1 MDEHEAAAIEAESK
15 AVALYSLSWEAGT
28 GAIVWVRAVQD
39 VLALHETARDQY
51 AAKTVDLEAF
61 LRLHATALML
71 VVAIDQV
78 LIFERRIRQ
87 LTGDAELARAR
98 KRFDTVC
105 PDAEALRD
113 LVAHQDDYA
122 LEKGRRQTGKP
133 NYPPL
138 KEPYLDTFIRWG
150 NGGGTILDLAG
161 ESINLRAAASAANDL
176 AELAERVRAKHL
188 HRVER
193 EANAARRRQ
202 YGLPPE

>member
-1 MDEHEAAAIEAESK
+1 MRRPRVEAERQAAA
-15 AVALYSLSWEAGT
+15 LHSLGWQAGT
-28 GAIVWVRAVQD
+28 GAIVWARAVQD
-39 VLALHETARDQY
+39 IVVLHESARDQY
-51 AAKTVDLEAF
+51 AAKTPDLEVF

-78 LIFERRIRQ
+78 LSFERRIRQ

-98 KRFDTVC
+98 KRFDDVC

-113 LVAHQDDYA
+113 LVAHQVDYA
-122 LEKGRRQTGKP
+122 VERGRRQTGEP
-133 NYPPL
+133 NYAPL

-161 ESINLRAAASAANDL
+161 ESINLRAAAGAANDL
-176 AELAERVRAKHL
+176 AQLAERVRARHL
-188 HRVER
+188 DRVER

-202 YGLPPE
+202 FGLPPE